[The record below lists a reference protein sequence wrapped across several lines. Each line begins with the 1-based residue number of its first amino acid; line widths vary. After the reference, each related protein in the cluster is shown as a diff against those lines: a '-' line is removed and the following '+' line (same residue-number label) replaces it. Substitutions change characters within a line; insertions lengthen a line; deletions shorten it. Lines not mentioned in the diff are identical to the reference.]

1 MVTKLNEEK
10 TTLEKSATEKHLR
23 LIEQAADEVIIR
35 DITERKQAEEE
46 LSKTNARLQVL
57 QQVTAAVHSTLDLE
71 EVFRQITDAAVH
83 SLGYTTALILT
94 LNDEKKCFGVKAL
107 STKKRLLP
115 QIGKALGFSLKSL
128 SVPADPELNAVMAS
142 VMKGRVEV
150 TKTLAEVAYPLISKK
165 ACLALQKLG
174 STKNCILVPLKIDE
188 GMIGAL
194 FITSPQEEVSE
205 ADLTMLQNFAA
216 SASQAIRNANLHTQT
231 KQAEK
236 ALQQSEENLKT
247 YLESAPDGV
256 YLSDLKGK
264 FLYGN
269 KKAEEI
275 MGYNREKLVGKSF
288 LKLNLLPKK
297 HLVKAGKLLA
307 LNAIGRPTGPDEF
320 ELIREDG
327 SRVWVE
333 INTTPIKQHGEVVIL
348 GFVRDITERKRME
361 EELLRNRDLL
371 NETGKMAKV
380 GGWEFDVET
389 LSQTWTDEVYHIHEV
404 DMDFQP
410 TVDSGISFYAPEV
423 QTIVSKAVQRTID
436 YGEPFDLELP
446 FITAKGNHRWVHAI
460 GKTYRKNGKTIRVR
474 GTFQDITERKQAE
487 EALAEEATRRRILM
501 EQSRDGIVVLDQD
514 GKVYE
519 SNQRFAEMLEFS
531 PEEVSQLH
539 VWDWE
544 FQFTREQVCDMLR
557 NVDGAGDHFETQHRR
572 KDGTIYDVEISTNGA
587 VFAGQKLI
595 FCVCRDITERKR
607 MEEREKQ
614 LLQQL
619 NLSSRLAS
627 VGEMASGIAHEINNP
642 LTGVIG
648 FTQLLMQR
656 DIPEDIRKDV
666 EIINNGAQRV
676 ASIVSRLLTFARQHK
691 SGREYVNINDAITSV
706 LELRSYEMKV
716 NNTEVVT
723 QLAPHLPQTMA
734 DVNQLQQV
742 FLNIIINAEKEMTA
756 AHRRGKL
763 SVKTERINSSIR
775 VSFTDDGPGISKE
788 NLDKVF
794 NPFFT
799 TREVGDGTGL
809 GLSICHGIITQHNG
823 RIYAQSELGKGATF
837 VVELPI
843 VTKTGQLEK
852 AEAVQEAPRQCRGA
866 KILVVDDEK
875 SILDFLKRLL
885 TGQGYQVETVD
896 GTRAALTR
904 LRRERYDLILL
915 DIKLP
920 GKGGIW
926 LHRHIEA
933 MDPALA
939 HRVLF
944 ITGDVM
950 ETTTREFLDKTKVR
964 YIAKPLNLE
973 QLKRD
978 INHMLTR
985 EPLRQQS

>member
-1 MVTKLNEEK
+1 
-10 TTLEKSATEKHLR
+10 
-23 LIEQAADEVIIR
+23 
-35 DITERKQAEEE
+35 
-46 LSKTNARLQVL
+46 
-57 QQVTAAVHSTLDLE
+57 
-71 EVFRQITDAAVH
+71 
-83 SLGYTTALILT
+83 
-94 LNDEKKCFGVKAL
+94 
-107 STKKRLLP
+107 
-115 QIGKALGFSLKSL
+115 
-128 SVPADPELNAVMAS
+128 
-142 VMKGRVEV
+142 
-150 TKTLAEVAYPLISKK
+150 
-165 ACLALQKLG
+165 
-174 STKNCILVPLKIDE
+174 
-188 GMIGAL
+188 
-194 FITSPQEEVSE
+194 
-205 ADLTMLQNFAA
+205 
-216 SASQAIRNANLHTQT
+216 
-231 KQAEK
+231 
-236 ALQQSEENLKT
+236 
-247 YLESAPDGV
+247 
-256 YLSDLKGK
+256 
-264 FLYGN
+264 
-269 KKAEEI
+269 
-275 MGYNREKLVGKSF
+275 
-288 LKLNLLPKK
+288 
-297 HLVKAGKLLA
+297 
-307 LNAIGRPTGPDEF
+307 
-320 ELIREDG
+320 
-327 SRVWVE
+327 
-333 INTTPIKQHGEVVIL
+333 
-348 GFVRDITERKRME
+348 
-361 EELLRNRDLL
+361 
-371 NETGKMAKV
+371 
-380 GGWEFDVET
+380 
-389 LSQTWTDEVYHIHEV
+389 
-404 DMDFQP
+404 MD
-410 TVDSGISFYAPEV
+410 
-423 QTIVSKAVQRTID
+423 
-436 YGEPFDLELP
+436 
-446 FITAKGNHRWVHAI
+446 
-460 GKTYRKNGKTIRVR
+460 GKTVKLT

-487 EALAEEATRRRILM
+487 E
-501 EQSRDGIVVLDQD
+501 
-514 GKVYE
+514 
-519 SNQRFAEMLEFS
+519 
-531 PEEVSQLH
+531 
-539 VWDWE
+539 
-544 FQFTREQVCDMLR
+544 
-557 NVDGAGDHFETQHRR
+557 
-572 KDGTIYDVEISTNGA
+572 
-587 VFAGQKLI
+587 
-595 FCVCRDITERKR
+595 
-607 MEEREKQ
+607 REKQ
-614 LLQQL
+614 LQQQL

-648 FTQLLMQR
+648 FAQLLMQR

-691 SGREYVNINDAITSV
+691 LGREYVNINDAITSV

-716 NNTEVVT
+716 NNIEVVT

-843 VTKTGQLEK
+843 VAKTGQLEK
-852 AEAVQEAPRQCRGA
+852 TKAVQESPWQYRGV

-904 LRRERYDLILL
+904 LQRERYDLILL

-926 LHRHIEA
+926 LYRHIEA

-944 ITGDVM
+944 IPGDVM

-964 YIAKPLNLE
+964 YITKPLDVE

-985 EPLRQQS
+985 EPLQQQS